1 MKYVY
6 KMSAVLPVARLVLP
20 FLGRAV
26 ASGAIGLGA
35 SSLLG
40 KIFDAKIKR
49 RNRRTKFKRKAKILA
64 YRRYR
69 RYVK

>member
-6 KMSAVLPVARLVLP
+6 EISAVLPVARLVLP
-20 FLGRAV
+20 FLGRAA
-26 ASGAIGLGA
+26 ASGTIGLGA
-35 SSLLG
+35 SNLLR
-40 KIFDAKIKR
+40 KIFGGKIKR
-49 RNRRTKFKRKAKILA
+49 RNGRRKFKRKAKGLA